1 VEELMLQVPGVRE
14 SAAIGAPDARLGER
28 ICAVVTLEDGAE
40 VDVAAI
46 DAAFRRIGVARQ
58 KTPEL
63 VIVVEEFPR
72 TPSGKIQK
80 AELRRELGA
89 SGRLALP

>member
-1 VEELMLQVPGVRE
+1 M
-14 SAAIGAPDARLGER
+14 
-28 ICAVVTLEDGAE
+28 VTLDPGAE
-40 VDVAAI
+40 VSIERI
-46 DAAFRRIGVARQ
+46 DAEFRRIGVARQ

-63 VIVVEEFPR
+63 LVVIEEFPR

>member
-1 VEELMLQVPGVRE
+1 MRE
-14 SAAIGAPDARLGER
+14 AAAIGAPDSRLGER
-28 ICAVVTLEDGAE
+28 ICAVVTLDPGAE
-40 VDVAAI
+40 VSIERI
-46 DAAFRRIGVARQ
+46 DAEFRRIGVARQ

-63 VIVVEEFPR
+63 LVVIEEFPR